1 MGELVQH
8 PPDDASSH
16 RYEVKKV
23 HMDGSTFDAVVFYL
37 RAGEPVNINVEG
49 VLKNTN
55 LWVEPSD
62 SNPKLERRFIFEVA
76 PQDDEGPVELY
87 FRRLDVELNK
97 IEELQLSFYGFRPIP
112 AGGSSVTNELVNELR
127 EKLGI

>member
-1 MGELVQH
+1 MQY

-23 HMDGSTFDAVVFYL
+23 YMDGSTFDVVVFYL
-37 RAGEPVNINVEG
+37 RAGEPVNIDVED

-55 LWVEPSD
+55 LWVELSD
-62 SNPKLERRFIFEVA
+62 SNPKLEHHFIFEVT
-76 PQDDEGPVELY
+76 PQDDERPVELY
-87 FRRLDVELNK
+87 FSRLDVELK
-97 IEELQLSFYGFRPIP
+97 EAEEPQRSFYGFRPIP
-112 AGGSSVTNELVNELR
+112 SGGMPVTNELVNELR